1 MVGDY
6 HEMSSNA
13 AADVTRA
20 QIYQDSIRSI
30 TIATEYNDAPSKVN
44 ILLENLSLLQST
56 ADVKMITISLSSR
69 SYTFSQHSPGVF

>member
-30 TIATEYNDAPSKVN
+30 TIATEYNDAPS
-44 ILLENLSLLQST
+44 
-56 ADVKMITISLSSR
+56 
-69 SYTFSQHSPGVF
+69 